1 MRAVIVVTLILVTV
15 IALRGCGEDDAEEES
30 KAHRETLQ
38 AQVRAGRDARVRA
51 ERQLAQEKKLRQR
64 DGRTAVVK
72 LDQEERRSALGRTLS
87 IALGCF
93 AAILI
98 VLIARERRLRRTLT
112 AALRWLLEKKGV
124 HDG

>member
-1 MRAVIVVTLILVTV
+1 MRAVILAILILVTV
-15 IALRGCGEDDAEEES
+15 IALCGCGEDDAEEEI
-30 KAHRETLQ
+30 KAHQKTLQ
-38 AQVRAGRDARVRA
+38 AQLQTEQDARGRV
-51 ERQLAQEKKLRQR
+51 ERQLAQEKKLRER
-64 DGRTAVVK
+64 DGRAAVVK

-98 VLIARERRLRRTLT
+98 VLVARERRLRRTLT
-112 AALRWLLEKKGV
+112 GALRWLLKRKGV

>member
-1 MRAVIVVTLILVTV
+1 MRAVIFVTLILVTV
-15 IALRGCGEDDAEEES
+15 IALRGCGEDDTEEEV
-30 KAHRETLQ
+30 KAHQRTLQ
-38 AQVRAGRDARVRA
+38 EQVQAERDARGRA
-51 ERQLAQEKKLRQR
+51 ERQLAQEKKLRER
-64 DGRTAVVK
+64 DGRASVLK

-98 VLIARERRLRRTLT
+98 VLVARERRLRRTLT
-112 AALRWLLEKKGV
+112 GALRWLLEKKGA